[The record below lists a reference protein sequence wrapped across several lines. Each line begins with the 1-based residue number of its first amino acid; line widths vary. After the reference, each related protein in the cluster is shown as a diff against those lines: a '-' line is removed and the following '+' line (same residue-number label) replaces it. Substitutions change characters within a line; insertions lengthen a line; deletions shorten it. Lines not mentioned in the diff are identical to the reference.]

1 MYLVIPQEFLKDVV
15 LRARDRRACLEYR
28 CTGACM
34 FLGVHLH
41 MEPLELSRVMDA
53 VLEFFLE
60 VLEFFLAGVVELL
73 IKDRPR
79 CLLAIL
85 RRGHRRRAGGHH
97 CGTTPTLSRR
107 NSHRNLEINM
117 MADPREESPGKS

>member
-1 MYLVIPQEFLKDVV
+1 MYLVIPLEFLKDVV
-15 LRARDRRACLEYR
+15 LRARDRRTCLEYR

-60 VLEFFLAGVVELL
+60 VLEFFLADVVEFL

-85 RRGHRRRAGGHH
+85 RRGHRRRAEGPR
-97 CGTTPTLSRR
+97 CGMTPKFSRR
-107 NSHRNLEINM
+107 NSHRNLEISM